1 MIALTIA
8 DIAEIIGGTVAPGV
22 DTSLVVE
29 GSVQTDSRLVE
40 AGSVFFAMPG
50 EETDGYLYAPAAV
63 VRGAA
68 LVIAERPIELA
79 VPVIIVADGVAALAD
94 LTRAV
99 VARVREQGTLTVI
112 GITGSN
118 GKTTTKNM
126 LGAILSRVG
135 PTVAPNDS
143 FNNHIGA
150 PISMLRISLETRYL
164 VVEMGASH
172 RGEIAHLA
180 GIALP
185 DIAVVL
191 KVGLAHVG
199 EFGGVEATQAAKSE
213 LVTGLGERAIA
224 VLNADDERVASMAAL
239 THASVRW
246 FGLGAL
252 ADIRATHVRGASSG
266 TSFTAVTP
274 EREMTVQ
281 LRIAG
286 EHHVMNALAALTVA
300 RELGLDLA
308 DSVAALE
315 GMHRAERWRM
325 EVLPAPS
332 GAVIINDA
340 YNASP
345 DSTAAAL
352 RTLIQLR
359 PALGRSIAVL
369 GEMTE
374 LGDASAEHHADI
386 GRLAAALGVDEL
398 VVVGS
403 AAHSAHTAASAVGD
417 WNGHSAFVDTP
428 ELAHDLLDSWLRD
441 GDVVLVKSSKSAGL
455 RFVGDRL
462 AGVSA

>member
-1 MIALTIA
+1 MIDLTIA
-8 DIAEIIGGTVAPGV
+8 EIAAIVGVRVPEGV
-22 DTSLVVE
+22 DAERIVG

-40 AGSVFFAMPG
+40 PGSIFFAMPG
-50 EETDGYLYAPAAV
+50 EETDGHLFAPAAV
-63 VRGAA
+63 ASGAV
-68 LVIAERPIELA
+68 LVIAERELDLDVA
-79 VPVIIVADGVAALAD
+79 VLVVPDGVTALAD
-94 LTRAV
+94 LARSV
-99 VARVREQGTLTVI
+99 VERVRAAGDLTVI
-112 GITGSN
+112 AITGSN

-135 PTVAPNDS
+135 NTVAPNDS

-150 PISMLRISLETRYL
+150 PISMLRIDLATRYL

-180 GIALP
+180 GIARP
-185 DIAVVL
+185 DLAVVL

-199 EFGGVEATQAAKSE
+199 EFGGIEATQAAKSE
-213 LVTGLGERAIA
+213 LVTGLGERAVV
-224 VLNADDERVASMAAL
+224 VLNGDDERVASMAHL
-239 THASVRW
+239 TNGSVRW
-246 FGLGAL
+246 FGLGPL
-252 ADIRATHVRGASSG
+252 ADVTATHVRGSSTG

-281 LRIAG
+281 LRIVG

-308 DSVAALE
+308 DTVAALE

-325 EVLPAPS
+325 EVLPALS

-352 RTLIQLR
+352 HTLVDLR
-359 PALGRSIAVL
+359 PTLGRSFAVL

-374 LGDASAEHHADI
+374 LGDASAEHHAAI
-386 GRLAAALGVDEL
+386 GRLVTELDVDEL
-398 VVVGS
+398 VVVGEAAR
-403 AAHSAHTAASAVGD
+403 AAHDAASTVDG
-417 WNGHSAFVDTP
+417 WSGHSTFVDTP
-428 ELAHDLLDSWLRD
+428 DLAHDLLDAWLRD

-462 AGVSA
+462 AGIPA

>member
-1 MIALTIA
+1 VIALTIA
-8 DIAEIIGGTVAPGV
+8 EIAAIAGVRVPEGV
-22 DTSLVVE
+22 DAERIVE

-40 AGSVFFAMPG
+40 PGSIFFAMPG
-50 EETDGYLYAPAAV
+50 EETDGHLFAPAAV
-63 VRGAA
+63 TAGAV
-68 LVIAERPIELA
+68 LVIAERELDLEAA
-79 VPVIIVADGVAALAD
+79 VLVVPDGVTALAD
-94 LTRAV
+94 LARAV
-99 VARVREQGTLTVI
+99 VERVRAAGDLTVI
-112 GITGSN
+112 AITGSN

-135 PTVAPNDS
+135 STVAPNDS

-150 PISMLRISLETRYL
+150 PISMLRIDFETRYL

-180 GIALP
+180 GIARP
-185 DIAVVL
+185 DLAVVL

-199 EFGGVEATQAAKSE
+199 EFGGIEATQAAKSE
-213 LVTGLGERAIA
+213 LVTGLGERAVV
-224 VLNADDERVASMAAL
+224 VLNGDDERVASMAQL
-239 THASVRW
+239 TNGAVRW
-246 FGLGAL
+246 FGLGPL
-252 ADIRATHVRGASSG
+252 ADVTATHVRGSANG
-266 TSFTAVTP
+266 TSFTA
-274 EREMTVQ
+274 REMTVQ
-281 LRIAG
+281 LRIVG

-308 DSVAALE
+308 DTVAALE

-325 EVLPAPS
+325 EVLPALS

-352 RTLIQLR
+352 HTLVDLR
-359 PALGRSIAVL
+359 PTLGRSFAVL

-374 LGDASAEHHADI
+374 LGDASAEHHAAI
-386 GRLAAALGVDEL
+386 GRLVTELDVDEL
-398 VVVGS
+398 VVVGEAAR
-403 AAHSAHTAASAVGD
+403 AAHDAASVVDG
-417 WNGHSAFVDTP
+417 WSGHSTFVDTP
-428 ELAHDLLDSWLRD
+428 DLAHDLLEAWLRD

-462 AGVSA
+462 AGIPA

>member
-8 DIAEIIGGTVAPGV
+8 DIATIVGGEIAPGV
-22 DTSLVVE
+22 DATLVID

-40 AGSVFFAMPG
+40 AGSLFFALQG

-68 LVIAERPIELA
+68 LVIAERPIELDA
-79 VPVIIVADGVAALAD
+79 PVIVVSDGVAALAD
-94 LTRAV
+94 LARAV
-99 VARVREQGTLTVI
+99 VTRVRSSGDLTVVA
-112 GITGSN
+112 ITGSN

-150 PISMLRISLETRYL
+150 PISMLRISFETRYL

-172 RGEIAHLA
+172 CGEIAHLA

-185 DIAVVL
+185 DLAVVL

-213 LVTGLGERAIA
+213 LVTGLGEHAVV
-224 VLNADDERVASMAAL
+224 VLNADDERVASMAQL
-239 THASVRW
+239 TRASVRW
-246 FGLGAL
+246 FGLGTL
-252 ADIRATHVRGASSG
+252 ADIRATHVRGSATG

-281 LRIAG
+281 LRIVG

-352 RTLIQLR
+352 RTLVQLR

-403 AAHSAHTAASAVGD
+403 AARSAHDAAAAVSE
-417 WNGHSAFVDTP
+417 WTGHTAFVDTP
-428 ELAHDLLDSWLRD
+428 DLAHDLLDAWLRD